1 MSKHCENHENSQAGF
16 TLLELVV
23 ALTLLVVMAVGVW
36 TALTMCI
43 NAWTRGIEAI
53 DVNQRERNTHDLV
66 RKQIASA
73 YPVLPSSGISLSGV
87 QQNAV
92 NSIIAANTP
101 VFSGGETSLRFVSPN
116 SLLSVDSAGLV
127 LVTYEV
133 GVDSN
138 NNIFL
143 VQREAPYV
151 GQSVDD
157 GWFTSSAY
165 VFYNLKELTFEYYDT
180 GDAGEPAEWFTE
192 WDTLGKRRLPAAVR
206 ISMLYKDADIGSPG
220 MQMIIPLRA
229 QYALQNQPMQQF
241 MQRQQMRVQQSTQ
254 PNSNPSGGQLQ
265 QPKSKPGPQ
274 NGGQLQQP
282 KSKPGPQNGSQFQQP
297 KSKPGQQNGGQFQ
310 QPKSKGIF

>member
-1 MSKHCENHENSQAGF
+1 MCKHRENHENRQAGF

-73 YPVLPSSGISLSGV
+73 YPVLPSLGTSLSGA

-92 NSIIAANTP
+92 SSIIAANTP

-116 SLLSVDSAGLV
+116 SLLSVDSTGLV

-138 NNIFL
+138 NNVFL

-151 GQSVDD
+151 GQGVDD

-165 VFYNLKELTFEYYDT
+165 VFYNLKELTFEYYDS
-180 GDAGEPAEWFTE
+180 GDESEQAEWVTE
-192 WDTLGKRRLPAAVR
+192 WDAAGKRRLPAAVR
-206 ISMLYKDADIGSPG
+206 ISMLYQDANSGSPG
-220 MQMIIPLRA
+220 MQMIIPFRA

-241 MQRQQMRVQQSTQ
+241 IQRRQVRAQQPASKQVQQPGSDLM
-254 PNSNPSGGQLQ
+254 QLL
-265 QPKSKPGPQ
+265 
-274 NGGQLQQP
+274 N
-282 KSKPGPQNGSQFQQP
+282 
-297 KSKPGQQNGGQFQ
+297 
-310 QPKSKGIF
+310 